1 LIPTF
6 IKYREVAAAKGYLRQ
21 VGERGRRGEWGKKT
35 KQEAARLNWTKTR
48 LSRKYPY
55 PTVLSY

>member
-1 LIPTF
+1 M
-6 IKYREVAAAKGYLRQ
+6 
-21 VGERGRRGEWGKKT
+21 GKKI

-55 PTVLSY
+55 PTVLSYSAEADCDFLQDKDASRPRTWSGTTNEVFT